1 MNLDRQKVLLI
12 FVGAWVS
19 AALLTWLVYAK
30 AVAPHAEK
38 MAEAIA
44 STHDLPAGTRLKKA
58 DLKVVKVPEKDMPR
72 TAVTDINLLIDR
84 ALLYPINSNEVIS
97 STKVTNLS
105 SAEGLAAIIEPGK
118 RAISVTVS
126 DVSSA
131 GGLIQPRS
139 HVDVLFTKTGS
150 MKEAVTS
157 TILQNIVVLSVG
169 RLTEAGQTIDPRA
182 TRPQNQAATLLVTP
196 EQAQKIELAKNQ
208 GKVSLALRNPLDRAV
223 EEEEPATAYS
233 LNIGP
238 RSARGNVPNIRDD
251 AVWNR
256 LMGDDTL
263 VAPPKPKVEEKKEPP
278 RPRAVVDVYRGDK
291 HVQEI
296 FQ

>member
-1 MNLDRQKVLLI
+1 VNLDRQKILFI
-12 FVGAWVS
+12 FVGAWIS

-30 AVAPHAEK
+30 AVAPHSEK
-38 MAEAIA
+38 MADAIA
-44 STHDLPAGTRLKKA
+44 AMRDLPAGTRLKKT
-58 DLKVVKVPEKDMPR
+58 DLKLVKVTEKDMPR
-72 TAVTDINLLIDR
+72 TAVTDMNQLIDR
-84 ALLYPINSNEVIS
+84 ALLYPLNSNELIS
-97 STKVTNLS
+97 STKVTGLS

-126 DVSSA
+126 DVSGA
-131 GGLIQPRS
+131 GGLVQPRS

-157 TILQNIVVLSVG
+157 TILQDIVVLSVG

-208 GKVSLALRNPLDRAV
+208 GKISLALRNPMDKAV
-223 EEEEPATAYS
+223 TDEDPATAYS

-238 RSARGNVPNIRDD
+238 KTVRGNVPNIRNDG
-251 AVWNR
+251 VWKN
-256 LMGDDTL
+256 LMGDDPPP
-263 VAPPKPKVEEKKEPP
+263 APKPRVEEKKEPP